1 MSTDN
6 EDEHVMVEDD
16 FIRPFLV
23 TAGRTTASVD
33 GLKLETL
40 IQSSVSSL
48 GRQLRFEA
56 ARVHELCKAPI
67 SIAEISAH
75 LSIPSGVVKV
85 VVGDLIESGHVRAH
99 RTIEGHSSDDVQLIS
114 RLIAGVRRL

>member
-1 MSTDN
+1 MSMDN
-6 EDEHVMVEDD
+6 DDNVIEEDD

-23 TAGRTTASVD
+23 TAGRTTTSVD

-40 IQSSVSSL
+40 VQSSMTTL
-48 GRQLRFEA
+48 GKQLRFEA
-56 ARVHELCKAPI
+56 ARVHDLCQAPI

-85 VVGDLIESGHVRAH
+85 VVGDLIESGHLRAH
-99 RTIEGHSSDDVQLIS
+99 RTIEGSSSDDVQLIS